1 MKREYEKV
9 WFISERKFLF
19 ELFLPQNCL
28 IHFWLHFVRICNPFI
43 RVREIGIWCTDFFL
57 CKSYKEQNTYD
68 TKGFSDS
75 ISNLYFLTF

>member
-28 IHFWLHFVRICNPFI
+28 IHFWLHFVQICNPFI
-43 RVREIGIWCTDFFL
+43 RVREIGIWCTYFFCVNLTRNKILMILKDFQIQL
-57 CKSYKEQNTYD
+57 VIY
-68 TKGFSDS
+68 
-75 ISNLYFLTF
+75 TF